1 MLEERISC
9 WIKMRRTL
17 TYVKKHICRLRS
29 KIKGKNSSNNADQEY
44 PSVLNVEEIQD
55 AETIIIKLHQRS
67 YFKDEISILIR
78 MRHGEKV
85 SLQSSGKISNLDP
98 FIDENEVVHVGGR
111 IKRSNLNTEYIHP
124 ILLFG
129 KGIVTNLL
137 VKWYHQSVGHGG
149 RGYTLNRIRSSGYW
163 IVKANSVVQS
173 FIARCVRCQYLHGK
187 IAEQKMADLTEDRIS
202 TEPPFTYVGLDMF
215 RPFTVKQYRKEMKQY
230 GIIFTCLSS
239 CTMHL
244 EVVQNMETD
253 SFIQALRFIAHRGSI
268 RLIRCDN
275 GNNFVGAKSELQRS
289 LSEMDEDK
297 ISHFLQ
303 NGGTDWVTWKNNPPS
318 GSHMGGVW
326 EHQIKSACVIL
337 SALLK
342 QHGTSLNNKSLI
354 KVLTEVESIVNSRPL
369 TVETL
374 GDVAAFQLVVR
385 NSRIT
390 NRF

>member
-1 MLEERISC
+1 
-9 WIKMRRTL
+9 
-17 TYVKKHICRLRS
+17 
-29 KIKGKNSSNNADQEY
+29 
-44 PSVLNVEEIQD
+44 
-55 AETIIIKLHQRS
+55 
-67 YFKDEISILIR
+67 
-78 MRHGEKV
+78 MRHGGKV

-98 FIDENEVVHVGGR
+98 FIDENEVVRVGGR

-215 RPFTVKQYRKEMKQY
+215 GPFTVKQYRKEMKQY

-297 ISHFLQ
+297 ISHFL
-303 NGGTDWVTWKNNPPS
+303 
-318 GSHMGGVW
+318 
-326 EHQIKSACVIL
+326 
-337 SALLK
+337 
-342 QHGTSLNNKSLI
+342 
-354 KVLTEVESIVNSRPL
+354 
-369 TVETL
+369 
-374 GDVAAFQLVVR
+374 
-385 NSRIT
+385 
-390 NRF
+390 

>member
-98 FIDENEVVHVGGR
+98 FIDENEVVRVGGR
-111 IKRSNLNTEYIHP
+111 IKISNLNTESIDP

-318 GSHMGGVW
+318 GSHMGGV
-326 EHQIKSACVIL
+326 
-337 SALLK
+337 
-342 QHGTSLNNKSLI
+342 
-354 KVLTEVESIVNSRPL
+354 
-369 TVETL
+369 
-374 GDVAAFQLVVR
+374 
-385 NSRIT
+385 
-390 NRF
+390 

>member
-1 MLEERISC
+1 
-9 WIKMRRTL
+9 
-17 TYVKKHICRLRS
+17 
-29 KIKGKNSSNNADQEY
+29 
-44 PSVLNVEEIQD
+44 
-55 AETIIIKLHQRS
+55 
-67 YFKDEISILIR
+67 

-85 SLQSSGKISNLDP
+85 SQQSSGKISNLDP
-98 FIDENEVVHVGGR
+98 FINENEVVRIGGR

-129 KGIVTNLL
+129 KGIATNVLVT
-137 VKWYHQSVGHGG
+137 WYHQSVGHRG

-163 IVKANSVVQS
+163 IVKANPVVRS
-173 FIARCVRCQYLHGK
+173 FIARCVRCRYLHGK
-187 IAEQKMADLTEDRIS
+187 IAEQKMAVLTEDRIS

-215 RPFTVKQYRKEMKQY
+215 GPFTVKQYRKEMKQY
-230 GIIFTCLSS
+230 GIIFTCLSIRA
-239 CTMHL
+239 MHL
-244 EVVQNMETD
+244 AVNQNMETD
-253 SFIQALRFIAHRGSI
+253 SLNQELRFIAYRGSI
-268 RLIRCDN
+268 WLIRCDN
-275 GNNFVGAKSELQRS
+275 GSNFVGVKSELQRS
-289 LSEMDEDK
+289 LSEMDDDK

-326 EHQIKSACVIL
+326 EHQIKSAHVIL

-354 KVLTEVESIVNSRPL
+354 TLLTEVESIVNSRPL

-374 GDVAAFQLVVR
+374 GDVAAFQLAVR

-390 NRF
+390 NGF

>member
-17 TYVKKHICRLRS
+17 AYVKKHICRLRS

-44 PSVLNVEEIQD
+44 PCVLNVEEIQD

-98 FIDENEVVHVGGR
+98 FIDENEVVRVGGR
-111 IKRSNLNTEYIHP
+111 IKISNLNTESIDP

-187 IAEQKMADLTEDRIS
+187 IAEQKMAILQKT
-202 TEPPFTYVGLDMF
+202 GLVQNHPLHML
-215 RPFTVKQYRKEMKQY
+215 
-230 GIIFTCLSS
+230 GLTCLVHSRS
-239 CTMHL
+239 
-244 EVVQNMETD
+244 
-253 SFIQALRFIAHRGSI
+253 
-268 RLIRCDN
+268 
-275 GNNFVGAKSELQRS
+275 NN
-289 LSEMDEDK
+289 
-297 ISHFLQ
+297 
-303 NGGTDWVTWKNNPPS
+303 
-318 GSHMGGVW
+318 
-326 EHQIKSACVIL
+326 
-337 SALLK
+337 
-342 QHGTSLNNKSLI
+342 
-354 KVLTEVESIVNSRPL
+354 TERK
-369 TVETL
+369 
-374 GDVAAFQLVVR
+374 
-385 NSRIT
+385 
-390 NRF
+390 

>member
-1 MLEERISC
+1 
-9 WIKMRRTL
+9 
-17 TYVKKHICRLRS
+17 
-29 KIKGKNSSNNADQEY
+29 
-44 PSVLNVEEIQD
+44 
-55 AETIIIKLHQRS
+55 
-67 YFKDEISILIR
+67 

-98 FIDENEVVHVGGR
+98 FIDENEVVRVGGR
-111 IKRSNLNTEYIHP
+111 IKISNLNTESIDP

-215 RPFTVKQYRKEMKQY
+215 GPFTVKQYRKEMKQY

-297 ISHFLQ
+297 ISHFL
-303 NGGTDWVTWKNNPPS
+303 
-318 GSHMGGVW
+318 
-326 EHQIKSACVIL
+326 
-337 SALLK
+337 
-342 QHGTSLNNKSLI
+342 
-354 KVLTEVESIVNSRPL
+354 
-369 TVETL
+369 
-374 GDVAAFQLVVR
+374 
-385 NSRIT
+385 
-390 NRF
+390 